1 MTPSHQI
8 IRPLPLDKKKPKKTF
23 SSFFV
28 TLFLSNTLFFD
39 IMNRTCISVR
49 GFLGSRINA
58 SSAPKLNNMARRQV
72 HGGVM
77 DPLQLRPTRYSIE
90 VQEKLLAAIRKRSP
104 PAVWKAYMEISDN
117 NKLGKLPAEYHTM
130 TMQIFQIK
138 NLGSYNHDE
147 LKFYRNCL
155 MHVMETMKIHDIKPD
170 IRDYNLMLDF
180 YGRSRD
186 FESATKCFNEI
197 PQPNEYSYNLYIR
210 AALQSKNYEEVFR
223 IIAAMRD
230 SIGLNEFTY
239 NTMIEANGLMGSI
252 TEADKVFQDH
262 FAHKVEKRASL
273 ISSLLHKKPSKSP
286 TYLSAV
292 APLGRTIPHQ
302 HKQQQNVLKPT
313 VETFNA
319 LISAHGR
326 NKNTLG
332 LNHIY
337 TKMMPEYNVK
347 PNLKIFNS
355 MIEWY
360 CYNEDV
366 DSARKIFMDME
377 TANVKPNV
385 VTFNHLFRHEALKRN
400 RPKVAET
407 LMEFMKNEY
416 GIRPLLTMYRTLIRI
431 HNKHNREDEAKRLY
445 KEYAVLKANA
455 VTKKAKAPATTATTT
470 TTTTTTATAASTP
483 VAAPSDPATL
493 AATATE

>member
-1 MTPSHQI
+1 
-8 IRPLPLDKKKPKKTF
+8 
-23 SSFFV
+23 
-28 TLFLSNTLFFD
+28 
-39 IMNRTCISVR
+39 MNRICISVR
-49 GFLGSRINA
+49 GLLGLRINA
-58 SSAPKLNNMARRQV
+58 TNTMARRQV

-77 DPLQLRPTRYSIE
+77 DPLQLRPTRYHTEI
-90 VQEKLLAAIRKRSP
+90 QDKLLAAIRKRSP

-117 NKLGKLPAEYHTM
+117 NNLGKLPAEYHTM

-138 NLGSYNHDE
+138 NLASYNHDE
-147 LKFYRNCL
+147 VKFYRKCL
-155 MHVMETMKIHDIKPD
+155 MHVMETMKIHNIKPD

-180 YGRSRD
+180 YGRSGD

-210 AALQSKNYEEVFR
+210 AALQSKHYEEVFR
-223 IIAAMRD
+223 IIADMRD

-262 FAHKVEKRASL
+262 FAPKVEKRASL
-273 ISSLLHKKPSKSP
+273 ISSLLHKKAPSKFP
-286 TYLSAV
+286 TYLSAA
-292 APLGRTIPHQ
+292 APLGRTIPYQ
-302 HKQQQNVLKPT
+302 HKQQQQMKPT
-313 VETFNA
+313 ADTFNA

-337 TKMMPEYNVK
+337 TKMMPEHHVK

-355 MIEWY
+355 LIEWY

-377 TANVKPNV
+377 TAGVKPNV

-407 LMEFMKNEY
+407 LMDYMKNEY

-445 KEYAVLKANA
+445 TEYAVLKANA
-455 VTKKAKAPATTATTT
+455 VTKKVKAPAPATT
-470 TTTTTTATAASTP
+470 STP
-483 VAAPSDPATL
+483 VAAASAPSDPATL

>member
-1 MTPSHQI
+1 
-8 IRPLPLDKKKPKKTF
+8 
-23 SSFFV
+23 
-28 TLFLSNTLFFD
+28 
-39 IMNRTCISVR
+39 MNRTCISVR

-58 SSAPKLNNMARRQV
+58 STALKYNNIAHRQV

-77 DPLQLRPTRYSIE
+77 DPLQLRSARYPTEI
-90 VQEKLLAAIRKRSP
+90 QEKLLVAIRKRSP
-104 PAVWKAYMEISDN
+104 PAVWKAYMELSDN
-117 NKLGKLPAEYHTM
+117 NNLGKLPAEYHTM

-138 NLGSYNHDE
+138 NLGSYNNDE
-147 LKFYRNCL
+147 VKFYRKCL

-180 YGRSRD
+180 YGRSKD

-210 AALQSKNYEEVFR
+210 AAFQSKNYEEVFK
-223 IIAAMRD
+223 IIASMKENV
-230 SIGLNEFTY
+230 GLNEFTY
-239 NTMIEANGLMGSI
+239 NTMIEVNGRMGNI

-262 FAHKVEKRASL
+262 FAPKVQKTSL
-273 ISSLLHKKPSKSP
+273 ISSLLKKKPSKFPS
-286 TYLSAV
+286 YMAAA
-292 APLGRTIPHQ
+292 APLGRTIPF
-302 HKQQQNVLKPT
+302 QQNANVLKPSA
-313 VETFNA
+313 ETFNA
-319 LISAHGR
+319 LITAHGR

-337 TKMMPEYNVK
+337 SKMMPENNIK
-347 PNLKIFNS
+347 PDLKIFNS
-355 MIEWY
+355 LIEWY

-377 TANVKPNV
+377 TAGIKPNV

-407 LMEFMKNEY
+407 LMDYMKNEY

-431 HNKHNREDEAKRLY
+431 HNKHNREDDAKRLFT
-445 KEYAVLKANA
+445 EYAVLKANA
-455 VTKKAKAPATTATTT
+455 VTKKAKSPTATTAA
-470 TTTTTTATAASTP
+470 TATSTVSAP